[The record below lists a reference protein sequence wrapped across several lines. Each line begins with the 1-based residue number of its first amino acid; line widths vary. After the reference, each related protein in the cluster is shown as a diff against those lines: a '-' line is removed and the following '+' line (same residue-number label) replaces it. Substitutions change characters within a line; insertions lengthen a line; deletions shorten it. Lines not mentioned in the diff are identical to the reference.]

1 MLQFMVM
8 NFWGML
14 RSFLSQISGWFKRVR
29 RPVST
34 SLAELVIHTLG
45 VCRTLSTAVRMD
57 RDKESVKSDVID
69 HVGDVQDG
77 RQKDSLYPSTL
88 HGRLAS

>member
-14 RSFLSQISGWFKRVR
+14 RSFLSQISGWFKRAR

-34 SLAELVIHTLG
+34 SLAELVIHNL
-45 VCRTLSTAVRMD
+45 VSSA
-57 RDKESVKSDVID
+57 
-69 HVGDVQDG
+69 
-77 RQKDSLYPSTL
+77 
-88 HGRLAS
+88 